1 MKVYDCGV
9 SRYGLSKLKDA
20 IDLFSLLV
28 SKFFVSL
35 LFQSKSKG
43 LSMACFDLL
52 GTGSLQLII
61 GWESGKVNAF
71 CLPQISILNVNNDL
85 LYSTQVDI
93 RDIATG
99 ESLFKL
105 SLSQMVISVMQAD
118 YRGRGV
124 NDLIICT
131 RNGDVKG
138 YERSKINLQSI
149 KQMDHSELN
158 ALMTSKRNLMLEL
171 AQYQSNAK
179 INKEHSE

>member
-1 MKVYDCGV
+1 MKIQ
-9 SRYGLSKLKDA
+9 LNQ
-20 IDLFSLLV
+20 LLNLNLIYP
-28 SKFFVSL
+28 S
-35 LFQSKSKG
+35 QSKSKG

-61 GWESGKVNAF
+61 GWESGKVKLHPLKCF
-71 CLPQISILNVNNDL
+71 GSVPFWQMLISI
-85 LYSTQVDI
+85 QVDI

-124 NDLIICT
+124 NDLVICT

-149 KQMDHSELN
+149 KQLDHSELN